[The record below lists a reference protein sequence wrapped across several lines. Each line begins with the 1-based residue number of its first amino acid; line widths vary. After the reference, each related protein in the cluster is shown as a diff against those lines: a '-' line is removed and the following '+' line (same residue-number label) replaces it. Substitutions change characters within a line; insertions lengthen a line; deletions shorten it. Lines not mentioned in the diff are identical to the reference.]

1 MTAIWY
7 LVEPHFAAI
16 MVWAGGVI
24 AAGCVLLLRLRP
36 APSAGSSQSCSPA
49 PSFHVEAMAD
59 EAEEPPLQSGRR
71 LRIARLAKAPTVEE
85 EEPELEASAPP
96 TVH

>member
-24 AAGCVLLLRLRP
+24 AAGCVLLLSLRP

-71 LRIARLAKAPTVEE
+71 LRIARLAKALT
-85 EEPELEASAPP
+85 EPEPEASAPP